1 MSIEVIK
8 PGMLTTFQ
16 DLGRA
21 GYQHLG
27 VPVNGAM
34 DERSHRLANLLA
46 GNASTEATLEVTL
59 MGPTLRWHAPATI
72 VICGA
77 DLQPSLDDKPIP
89 MCQPVPVAAGAVLA
103 FGRRRSG
110 VRAYLAVHGGF
121 GLTRVM
127 GSASTYVRGGY
138 GGLRGEPLRRG
149 DVIAL
154 NGASLTLPRTGKGA
168 RAAVLPVLPPAV
180 LGAPDAPLRAMAGR
194 EWAMFSAKAQR
205 TLVGEPFRI
214 DPQSD
219 RMGYRLAG
227 PALQLGAAR
236 EMISEAV
243 GFGTVQVP
251 PDGQPIVL
259 MADRQTTGGYP
270 RIAHVCAV
278 DLPRLAQ
285 RMPGETV
292 RFQLIDLA
300 EAQRLM
306 LLQEAAFA
314 AAGEQ

>member
-59 MGPTLRWHAPATI
+59 MGPTLQWHAPATI

-77 DLQPSLDDKPIP
+77 DLQPSVDDQPIP
-89 MCQPVPVAAGAVLA
+89 MYEPVPVAAGAVLA
-103 FGRRRSG
+103 FGKRRNG
-110 VRAYLAVHGGF
+110 VRAYLAVRGGF
-121 GLTRVM
+121 ALAPVM

-154 NGASLTLPRTGKGA
+154 RGAPQAARRAVKGA
-168 RAAVLPVLPPAV
+168 RATALPVLPPVV
-180 LGAPDAPLRAMAGR
+180 LGSPDAPLRALAGR
-194 EWAMFSAKAQR
+194 EWSMFSAQAQR
-205 TLVGEPFRI
+205 NLVAEPFRI

-227 PALQLGAAR
+227 LPLELGAAR

-243 GFGTVQVP
+243 GFGTIQVP

-270 RIAHVCAV
+270 KIAHVCAV

-285 RMPGETV
+285 KMPGETV
-292 RFQLIDLA
+292 HFQLIDLD